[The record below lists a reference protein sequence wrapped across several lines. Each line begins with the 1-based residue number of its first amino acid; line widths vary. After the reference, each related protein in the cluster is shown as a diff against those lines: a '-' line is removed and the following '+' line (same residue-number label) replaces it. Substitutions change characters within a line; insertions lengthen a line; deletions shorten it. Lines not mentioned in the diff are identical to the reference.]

1 MNKASQLFLFL
12 IIALSFLGTYNFLR
26 TENAISAGTRFLA
39 LSGFFLMSV
48 SLAIGPLAILS
59 PKDFAPL
66 IEPRRAVG
74 IASFFLVF
82 LHVFLSFGYQFGWN
96 FSFLLINLPMQV
108 GTIAFVLMVPLAIT
122 SADWATRR
130 MGPVFWKNLQRLTY
144 PAFAFSFWHFAFK
157 GNGLSLE
164 NPNFAEFSVIL
175 FALATIALQVA
186 GFSIVRKR
194 KAEARRKE
202 EDLKK
207 SPDSPSKEL
216 PKASSEQESA
226 PEKSP

>member
-1 MNKASQLFLFL
+1 MNKTSQFFLFL
-12 IIALSFLGTYNFLR
+12 ILAISFLGTYNFLR

-48 SLAIGPLAILS
+48 SLSIGPLATIS
-59 PKDFAPL
+59 PKNFSAL

-96 FSFLLINLPMQV
+96 FSFFLINLPMQV
-108 GTIAFVLMVPLAIT
+108 GTIAFVLMIPLAIT
-122 SADWATRR
+122 SADWATKAL
-130 MGPVFWKNLQRLTY
+130 GPAFWKNLQRLTY
-144 PAFAFSFWHFAFK
+144 PAFAFSLWHFAFK

-164 NPNFAEFSVIL
+164 NPNFAEFSVIF
-175 FALATIALQVA
+175 FALAAIALQVA

-194 KAEARRKE
+194 KAEAKRKE
-202 EDLKK
+202 EELRKAQDT
-207 SPDSPSKEL
+207 SAKEAPL
-216 PKASSEQESA
+216 VSTGQERP
-226 PEKSP
+226 PENIP